1 MRTGACF
8 GGDATGVFFAGLAPT
23 DAFASTHRSEH
34 KTAKRVLANRSW
46 GIGAVS
52 SYVAMMPC
60 EKRGSKCRRT
70 AFQTLKP
77 SCGRCTTTKLR

>member
-23 DAFASTHRSEH
+23 DEFASTHSEH
-34 KTAKRVLANRSW
+34 KLQRGCLL
-46 GIGAVS
+46 IEDFGAWRVS